1 MSYTKEQL
9 QETANRAMD
18 SFNAND
24 VAKVMDILGRTWYG
38 SETDNPYGLRGA
50 YTPEAGDIRRKLREL
65 VSEVVERV
73 SHRELKS
80 YYTGTGGLC
89 VEYSEGYFEISFR
102 IEHHS
107 YDVSWLAAPGK
118 GVPF

>member
-1 MSYTKEQL
+1 MNFTKEQL

-24 VAKVMDILGRTWYG
+24 IAKVMDILGWTWYG
-38 SETDNPYGLRGA
+38 FGEGFHRGS
-50 YTPEAGDIRRKLREL
+50 YIPEAGDIRRKLREL

-80 YYTGTGGLC
+80 YYTSTGGLY
-89 VEYSEGYFEISFR
+89 VEYNEGYFEISFR
-102 IEHHS
+102 VEHHS
-107 YDVSWLAAPGK
+107 YDVSWLETDPGK